1 MELIEGRV
9 AIGGEGGDAG
19 EGDDTGSGDDRGE
32 AEPESA
38 ADRTDGSA
46 ADRAA
51 FEGVAAFVEVLDEV
65 GTTHGCTVQ
74 AFDARYVVGRA
85 HLERAVALADR
96 ARERGEAVARERAV
110 EVLLYAAGRRQIDRA
125 LEMGVGA
132 GENRVVVL
140 VDADPDASGERGG
153 DAVSDGSDGSGETD
167 RDGGVAAA
175 DGHDADERATA
186 AAIEALIEP
195 AETLGEYDEHRVRA
209 FFDITDAEVAAT
221 GAGLGALVAE
231 RVALLDIE
239 K

>member
-1 MELIEGRV
+1 MELVGGRV
-9 AIGGEGGDAG
+9 TIGG

-32 AEPESA
+32 AKSESA

-46 ADRAA
+46 ANRVA
-51 FEGVAAFVEVLDEV
+51 FENVEAFVERLDEV
-65 GTTHGCTVQ
+65 GTAHGCTVQ
-74 AFDARYVVGRA
+74 AFDARYVVGQV

-140 VDADPDASGERGG
+140 VDAEPDA
-153 DAVSDGSDGSGETD
+153 
-167 RDGGVAAA
+167 
-175 DGHDADERATA
+175 HDADERATA
-186 AAIEALIEP
+186 AATEALIEP
-195 AETLGEYDEHRVRA
+195 AETLGEYDEHRVQA

-221 GAGLGALVAE
+221 DAGLGALVAE